1 MTIKITTLSEN
12 TADNLGLLAEWG
24 LSILIETGDA
34 NILLDTGQTTSVTH
48 NAKAL
53 GIDLKKVDKIVLS
66 HGHGDHTGGLVN
78 VLKAMGKKVEIVA
91 HPDVVG
97 AKYSGKREENRENIA
112 MPFRVQELEK
122 LGAHFNLSRKPVK
135 LSDNI
140 MTTGEVPMVTDFE
153 AMPAD
158 RFFVK
163 EEGKWQADE
172 LNDDLALIINTKPG
186 LIVVLGCSH
195 HGMINTLY
203 HARKITA
210 RKDIRMV
217 IGGCHLIN
225 SPVERVYKTIDALK
239 AMEIQKIGV
248 SHCTGQEG
256 AAIMAQAL
264 GDRFFYN
271 NACTCIDV
279 TDTEIKVD

>member
-1 MTIKITTLSEN
+1 
-12 TADNLGLLAEWG
+12 
-24 LSILIETGDA
+24 
-34 NILLDTGQTTSVTH
+34 
-48 NAKAL
+48 
-53 GIDLKKVDKIVLS
+53 VDKIVLS
-66 HGHGDHTGGLVN
+66 HGHTDHTGGLKN
-78 VLKAMGKKVEIVA
+78 VLKTMGKKVEIVA
-91 HPDVVG
+91 HPDVVE
-97 AKYSGKREENRENIA
+97 AKYSGKQEDNRENIA
-112 MPFRVQELEK
+112 MPFQVQELEK
-122 LGAHFNLSRKPVK
+122 LGAHFKLSRTPVK
-135 LSDNI
+135 LSADI

-163 EEGKWQADE
+163 EKGKWQADE
-172 LNDDLALIINTKPG
+172 LNDDLALVINTKPG

-203 HARKITA
+203 HAQKITG
-210 RKDIRMV
+210 RKEIRMV

-225 SPVERVYKTIDALK
+225 SPVERVYRTIDALQ
-239 AMEIQKIGV
+239 ALDIQKIGV
-248 SHCTGQEG
+248 SHCTGMEG

-271 NACTCIDV
+271 NACTRIEV

>member
-1 MTIKITTLSEN
+1 MLKITTLSEN

-24 LSILIETGDA
+24 LSILIETADA
-34 NILLDTGQTTSVTH
+34 NILLDTGQTNSVTH

-66 HGHGDHTGGLVN
+66 HGHTDHTGGLKN
-78 VLKAMGKKVEIVA
+78 VLKTMAKKVEIVA
-91 HPDVVG
+91 HPDVVED
-97 AKYSGKREENRENIA
+97 KYSGKQEDNRENIA
-112 MPFRVQELEK
+112 MPFQVQELEK
-122 LGAHFNLSRKPVK
+122 LGGQFKLSRTPVK
-135 LSDNI
+135 LSADI

-163 EEGKWQADE
+163 EKGKWQADE
-172 LNDDLALIINTKPG
+172 LNDDLALVINTKPG

-203 HARKITA
+203 HAQKITG
-210 RKDIRMV
+210 RKEIRMV

-225 SPVERVYKTIDALK
+225 SPVERVYRTIDALQ
-239 AMEIQKIGV
+239 ALDIQKIGV
-248 SHCTGQEG
+248 SHCTGMEG

-271 NACTCIDV
+271 NACTRIDV

>member
-1 MTIKITTLSEN
+1 MLKITTLSEN

-24 LSILIETGDA
+24 LSILVETGDA
-34 NILLDTGQTTSVTH
+34 NILLDAGQTTSVTH

-53 GIDLKKVDKIVLS
+53 GIDLRKIDKIVLS
-66 HGHGDHTGGLVN
+66 HGHIDHTGGLLN
-78 VLKAMGKKVEIVA
+78 VLKTVGKKIEIVA
-91 HPDVVG
+91 HPDVIN
-97 AKYSGKREENRENIA
+97 AKYSGKQEDRRENIA
-112 MPFRVQELEK
+112 MPFRLEELEK
-122 LGAHFNLSRKPVK
+122 LGAAFKLSRKPVK
-135 LSDNI
+135 LSPDI

-163 EEGKWQADE
+163 EDKKWYADE

-186 LIVVLGCSH
+186 LIVLLGCSH

-203 HARKITA
+203 HAQTITGRKE
-210 RKDIRMV
+210 IRMV

-225 SPVERVYKTIDALK
+225 SPVERVYKTIDALQ
-239 AMEIQKIGV
+239 ALDVRKIGV
-248 SHCTGQEG
+248 SHCTGLE
-256 AAIMAQAL
+256 ASAIMAQAM

-271 NACTCIDV
+271 NACTRIVV